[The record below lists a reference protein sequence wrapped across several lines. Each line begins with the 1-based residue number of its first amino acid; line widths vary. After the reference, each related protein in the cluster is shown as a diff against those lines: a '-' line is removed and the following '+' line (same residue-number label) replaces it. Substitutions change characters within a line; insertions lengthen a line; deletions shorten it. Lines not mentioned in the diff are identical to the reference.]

1 MKFHHVTIV
10 FPLFFSL
17 AWALQQFEMEKLQ
30 LQLAGLDLRII
41 MKNYLVDWE
50 YSAEIEKKV
59 NNKSFLLDAYVMGRN
74 ILFKQM

>member
-1 MKFHHVTIV
+1 
-10 FPLFFSL
+10 
-17 AWALQQFEMEKLQ
+17 MEKLQ

-74 ILFKQM
+74 ILFK